1 MPRAFHA
8 DAELETSASRDQLTE
23 RETPR
28 LGLRTPPSPILPHP
42 LLRSPL
48 GAAAAFC
55 HFAPCYSIFLD
66 RSARDAADG
75 VSPVRGMHRAF
86 PFLTSSVWDVY
97 RFSLPPRHTSF
108 YGTRFLC
115 KTNPKR
121 YGKVNIPQ
129 ITPREKCCPTN
140 PPIASRNTKVQI
152 KDRPLQACF
161 P

>member
-1 MPRAFHA
+1 MPRAFYA

-48 GAAAAFC
+48 GTAAAFC
-55 HFAPCYSIFLD
+55 HFAPCCSVFLD

-97 RFSLPPRHTSF
+97 RFSLR
-108 YGTRFLC
+108 
-115 KTNPKR
+115 
-121 YGKVNIPQ
+121 
-129 ITPREKCCPTN
+129 
-140 PPIASRNTKVQI
+140 
-152 KDRPLQACF
+152 
-161 P
+161 